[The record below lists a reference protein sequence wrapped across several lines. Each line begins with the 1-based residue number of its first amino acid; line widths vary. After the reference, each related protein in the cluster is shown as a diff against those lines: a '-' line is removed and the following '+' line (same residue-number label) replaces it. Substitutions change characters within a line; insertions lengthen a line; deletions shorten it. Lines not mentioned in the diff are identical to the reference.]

1 MRRLT
6 AFDNFTCAGARPGLG
21 LPGDTAETR
30 TSPATARHLCH
41 PTQGESWKAK
51 DTREFDMTITMDAA
65 RLLTTSAS
73 SSVFILASSS
83 PIGATP

>member
-41 PTQGESWKAK
+41 PNTGRKLESK
-51 DTREFDMTITMDAA
+51 RHERI
-65 RLLTTSAS
+65 
-73 SSVFILASSS
+73 
-83 PIGATP
+83 